1 MRMRLP
7 NRFLLVALIGMTV
20 GGISPTVV
28 AQKSCGSPTQA
39 YKFQMAS
46 DQQEVL
52 LSKAAS
58 IPIGATVAQV
68 EEALG
73 RPDQDTKLVS
83 KQGKFKV
90 RLLYYYVARVDPRFS
105 NVYDKF
111 VAMRVDEKSSLIGVT
126 YWCSKADAA
135 N

>member
-7 NRFLLVALIGMTV
+7 NRFLLVAFIGVTV
-20 GGISPTVV
+20 GGISPIVV
-28 AQKSCGSPTQA
+28 AQTSCGSPTQVH
-39 YKFQMAS
+39 KFQMAL

-52 LSKAAS
+52 LSTAAA

-68 EEALG
+68 ERALG
-73 RPDQDTKLVS
+73 KPDQDTKLVS

-90 RLLYYYVARVDPRFS
+90 RLLYYYVARVDPNFS

-135 N
+135 D